1 MKGYVLYLI
10 LTDILY
16 TLYAIWWVGST
27 LIYAD
32 KQPPAIKFFGHRTT
46 NHFDGSSLSSSNQH
60 NSFFWRN
67 GRISFWIA
75 FVFPSLEPDCISW
88 RERAVFHACCGSYL
102 LHLPS
107 SELLPLIRCPHP
119 HFFAEGTDSQ
129 TLSATNPDFFS
140 QKIFP
145 KQGLISSDGG
155 KCYCRTVGWV
165 GAVVLNIVIFLQLHG
180 GTRTVPQRG
189 DVKTTNSRNSD
200 EQQQELG
207 NKNPS

>member
-67 GRISFWIA
+67 GRISFRIA

-155 KCYCRTVGWV
+155 KCYCRTVG
-165 GAVVLNIVIFLQLHG
+165 
-180 GTRTVPQRG
+180 
-189 DVKTTNSRNSD
+189 
-200 EQQQELG
+200 
-207 NKNPS
+207 

>member
-1 MKGYVLYLI
+1 MKGWILYPTP
-10 LTDILY
+10 TDILY
-16 TLYAIWWVGST
+16 ILYAIWWVGST

-67 GRISFWIA
+67 GRISFRIA

-129 TLSATNPDFFS
+129 TLSATNPDFFLS
-140 QKIFP
+140 K
-145 KQGLISSDGG
+145 D
-155 KCYCRTVGWV
+155 CVGDFSHAMV
-165 GAVVLNIVIFLQLHG
+165 DF
-180 GTRTVPQRG
+180 
-189 DVKTTNSRNSD
+189 K
-200 EQQQELG
+200 
-207 NKNPS
+207 

>member
-1 MKGYVLYLI
+1 MVGWLH
-10 LTDILY
+10 TDIRWQAAARYQILRPPNHKSFRR
-16 TLYAIWWVGST
+16 LLAVIVQST
-27 LIYAD
+27 QQLLLEKWTD
-32 KQPPAIKFFGHRTT
+32 FFQ
-46 NHFDGSSLSSSNQH
+46 NC
-60 NSFFWRN
+60 
-67 GRISFWIA
+67 I
-75 FVFPSLEPDCISW
+75 CISVSGT
-88 RERAVFHACCGSYL
+88 RLYFLARARCISCMLWELFAT
-102 LHLPS
+102 PA

-165 GAVVLNIVIFLQLHG
+165 GSLVLNIVIFLQLHG

-207 NKNPS
+207 NKKNLHWDTWPIRMVWL